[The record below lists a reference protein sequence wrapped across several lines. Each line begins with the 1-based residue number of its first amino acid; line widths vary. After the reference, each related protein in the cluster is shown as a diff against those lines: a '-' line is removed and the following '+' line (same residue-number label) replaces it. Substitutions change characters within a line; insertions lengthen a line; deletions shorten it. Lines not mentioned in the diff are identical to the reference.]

1 MAKGGFPGG
10 MGGMN
15 MNNLMKQAQKMQ
27 KQMMEKQEELAA
39 RTLEMT
45 SGGGAVKVVISGK
58 KEIQEL
64 KINPDVVDPDDVE
77 MLEDLIISAVNE
89 AIRPAAG
96 FPYHPYAKRKGGGPF
111 RSYSE
116 GKGSG
121 EILLCLLQP
130 DGGRGLP
137 CLCQCE
143 AGS

>member
-1 MAKGGFPGG
+1 MAKRGGYPG

-27 KQMMEKQEELAA
+27 TQMMEKQEELQA

-45 SGGGAVKVVISGK
+45 SGGGAVKVRISGK

-89 AIRPAAG
+89 AIRQVEEMYNNEMG
-96 FPYHPYAKRKGGGPF
+96 RMTGGMGMF
-111 RSYSE
+111 
-116 GKGSG
+116 
-121 EILLCLLQP
+121 
-130 DGGRGLP
+130 
-137 CLCQCE
+137 
-143 AGS
+143 